1 MGFMAS
7 VLIRTVLIY
16 GFLALAMK
24 LMGKRQLGELE
35 TGELI
40 SALLIS
46 EIAALPIDNPDI
58 PLSSAIFPTLLI
70 ITLEILLSFIKN
82 KSNRLKRA
90 VDGEPTFIIYKGRL
104 RQDVLREN
112 RISINEVLSEL
123 RVMGVGDIADAD
135 YVILEQNGKLSVLQK
150 NRDRMAHALIID
162 GEVNEATL
170 RSLGYNREWLNKR
183 LAEASRK
190 ADEVFLLTVGDDGT
204 INIIKEEK

>member
-1 MGFMAS
+1 MAS

-183 LAEASRK
+183 LTEASRK

>member
-1 MGFMAS
+1 MAS

-70 ITLEILLSFIKN
+70 ITLEILISFVKN

-123 RVMGVGDIADAD
+123 RVMGVGDISDAD

>member
-1 MGFMAS
+1 MAS

-82 KSNRLKRA
+82 KSSRLKRA

-170 RSLGYNREWLNKR
+170 RALGYNREWLNKR

>member
-1 MGFMAS
+1 MAS

-170 RSLGYNREWLNKR
+170 RALGYNREWLNKR

>member
-1 MGFMAS
+1 FMAS

-16 GFLALAMK
+16 GFLTLAMK

-82 KSNRLKRA
+82 KSSRLKRA

-170 RSLGYNREWLNKR
+170 RSLGYNREWLKKR
-183 LAEASRK
+183 L
-190 ADEVFLLTVGDDGT
+190 DELHCKKQDLFLMTVGDDGT

>member
-1 MGFMAS
+1 MAS

-70 ITLEILLSFIKN
+70 ITLEILISFVKN

>member
-1 MGFMAS
+1 MAS

-190 ADEVFLLTVGDDGT
+190 ADEIFLLTVGDDGT

>member
-1 MGFMAS
+1 MAS

-70 ITLEILLSFIKN
+70 ITLEILISFVKN

-123 RVMGVGDIADAD
+123 RVMGVGDISDAD

-150 NRDRMAHALIID
+150 NRDKMAHALIID
-162 GEVNEATL
+162 GEVNQATL
-170 RSLGYNREWLNKR
+170 KSLGYNLEWLNKR
-183 LAEASRK
+183 LAEQNCK
-190 ADEVFLLTVGDDGT
+190 ADELFLFTVGDDGV